1 MIVEG
6 IKIGLT
12 AGVAVVFFII
22 GIIVTIF
29 AVGALLDLILLPFR
43 WNGIIKRHIERK
55 KVDEMIKNDPI
66 FSMFKR

>member
-6 IKIGLT
+6 IKIGIT

-29 AVGALLDLILLPFR
+29 AVGALLHLILLPFR
-43 WNGIIKRHIERK
+43 WNGIIRRLIERK
-55 KVDEMIKNDPI
+55 KRDEMIKNDPI
-66 FSMFKR
+66 FSRFKR